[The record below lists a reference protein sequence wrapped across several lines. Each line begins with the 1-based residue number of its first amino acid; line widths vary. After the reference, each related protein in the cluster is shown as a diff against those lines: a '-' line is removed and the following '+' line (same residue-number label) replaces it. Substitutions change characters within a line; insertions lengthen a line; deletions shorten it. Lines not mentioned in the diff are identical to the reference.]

1 MTRITP
7 SVTKG
12 HTRNSIKR
20 NGDHRGIAR
29 DRSSRGS
36 DDAVKTRAE
45 AKYDGSKSVFESM
58 IRDQERHADSLEAQ
72 LHAIKEMG
80 IANYL
85 AQQIDCGIGSIS
97 LNADVKAFHR
107 LQIVRGRNS
116 SYFGSKYKSCTVRAR
131 CFGASSPAFHERF
144 VDHHLGGDIREFTTL
159 PGLDLLAHRPEVP
172 LHPVNTDR
180 NAVDQRERFRVFG
193 EHRREH
199 AWDNVSKFH
208 GES

>member
-1 MTRITP
+1 MINSNVRFCLRKSRIDVTRITP

-12 HTRNSIKR
+12 HTRNFIKR
-20 NGDHRGIAR
+20 NGDHKGIGR

-85 AQQIDCGIGSIS
+85 AQQIDKGEVIR
-97 LNADVKAFHR
+97 AFR
-107 LQIVRGRNS
+107 LLWFLITS
-116 SYFGSKYKSCTVRAR
+116 T
-131 CFGASSPAFHERF
+131 
-144 VDHHLGGDIREFTTL
+144 
-159 PGLDLLAHRPEVP
+159 
-172 LHPVNTDR
+172 
-180 NAVDQRERFRVFG
+180 
-193 EHRREH
+193 
-199 AWDNVSKFH
+199 
-208 GES
+208 